1 MVRGKASPEREGK
14 MHCRSHCYICVSSIG
29 ELVTSPMQRVA
40 ACAVFLYTRVPVQL
54 AAQAQV
60 MAWSDPARGA
70 LDSAMLL
77 AMHGEQQPLP
87 SNYP

>member
-1 MVRGKASPEREGK
+1 MQ
-14 MHCRSHCYICVSSIG
+14 CRSHCYVCVSSIG
-29 ELVTSPMQRVA
+29 ELAISPMQRVA

-70 LDSAMLL
+70 LARV
-77 AMHGEQQPLP
+77 
-87 SNYP
+87 N